1 MEHPPR
7 IAPTDAARHNIVLGS
22 RKLCDNRRLLSLSI
36 GDCHSCACGL
46 LLLWVLLSRR
56 WVALLTSMLPFLK
69 HPRLRVVVE
78 GEVEAATLAVMVAM
92 PELVPQ
98 GELMEEV

>member
-1 MEHPPR
+1 
-7 IAPTDAARHNIVLGS
+7 
-22 RKLCDNRRLLSLSI
+22 
-36 GDCHSCACGL
+36 
-46 LLLWVLLSRR
+46 
-56 WVALLTSMLPFLK
+56 MLPFLK